1 MLRDRLKIK
10 SLMWYPLAFHAKGF
24 YMLILNDIHAC
35 RVWTKVET
43 DFLDSVS
50 HQVSLALEKIRL
62 VRESQRAEK
71 NLRIAATAFESQ
83 ECMLILDADCNILRS
98 NQAFTTIAGYAAKD
112 VKGKSVAMLRT
123 PNHDQAFYA
132 AMWKYIDE
140 VGGWEGE
147 TWSMRKNG
155 ESYPINLSIT
165 AVKDHNEAIIN
176 YVATFTDITENKAA
190 EKEIEHLAFYDAL
203 TQLPNRRLLQDRLRQ
218 VIALSGRVDHQGALL
233 FIDMDNFKNLNDT
246 LGHDM
251 GDLLLK
257 QVAQR
262 LLVCV
267 RESDTVS
274 RLGGDEFVI
283 LLTNLS
289 HLPMEAAEETKN
301 ISEKILETLNQR
313 YQLDA
318 HEYHISPSIGVT
330 LFGGNHASIDELM
343 KQADIAMY
351 QAKKSGRNAI
361 FLFDPA
367 MQSAMNARV
376 EMEKELHHALEDGQ
390 FALYYQ
396 LQVDGAHRPVGV
408 EALIRWIHPQRGMVS
423 PLDFIPL
430 AEESGLIVPI
440 GRWVIETACAQL
452 KQWSLNDRTC
462 QLTIAVNVSA
472 KQFRQLGFVESIRT
486 AVQQAGIKPHLLKLE
501 LTESLLLDNIADTI
515 VTMNALKAIGVI
527 FSLDDFGTGY
537 SSLQYLKQLPIDQLK
552 IDQSFVRDIAIDLS
566 DQAIV
571 STIIAMAKSLK
582 LNVIAEGVETMEQQR
597 FLFSHGCFHYQGYLF
612 GKPMPIEEFIF
623 EAE

>member
-1 MLRDRLKIK
+1 MLV
-10 SLMWYPLAFHAKGF
+10 
-24 YMLILNDIHAC
+24 LNDIHAC
-35 RVWTKVET
+35 RVWTKEET

-50 HQVSLALEKIRL
+50 YQVSLALEKIRL

-71 NLRIAATAFESQ
+71 NSRIAATAFESQ

-98 NQAFTTIAGYAAKD
+98 NQAFTTIAGYTAKE
-112 VKGKSVAMLRT
+112 VKGKCIAMLRP

-132 AMWKYIDE
+132 AMWRHIDE

-147 TWSMRKNG
+147 MWSLRKNG
-155 ESYPINLSIT
+155 ESYPVNLSIT
-165 AVKDHNEAIIN
+165 AVKDNNEVIIN
-176 YVATFTDITENKAA
+176 YVATFTDITESKAA

-218 VIALSGRVDHQGALL
+218 MIALSGRVDHQGALL

-262 LLVCV
+262 LLACV

-274 RLGGDEFVI
+274 RLGGDEFVV
-283 LLTNLS
+283 LLTSLS
-289 HLPMEAAEETKN
+289 AFPREAAEQTKN
-301 ISEKILETLNQR
+301 MSEKILAALNQT
-313 YQLDA
+313 YQLDTY
-318 HEYHISPSIGVT
+318 EYHISPSIGVT
-330 LFGGNHASIDELM
+330 LFGCNQISIDELM

-361 FLFDPA
+361 CLFDPA
-367 MQSAMNARV
+367 MQDAINARV
-376 EMEKELHHALEDGQ
+376 EMEKELRFALEDGQ

-396 LQVDGAHRPVGV
+396 LQVDGAHHPVGV
-408 EALIRWIHPQRGMVS
+408 EALIRWIHPERGMVS

-430 AEESGLIVPI
+430 AEESGLIVAI

-472 KQFRQLGFVESIRT
+472 KQFRQLDFVESIRA
-486 AVQQAGIKPHLLKLE
+486 AVQHAGIKPNLLKLE
-501 LTESLLLDNIADTI
+501 LTESLLLENISDII

-612 GKPMPIEEFIF
+612 GKPMPIEQFMF
-623 EAE
+623 EG